1 MTDAPLHQSGIDPY
15 IFWLLGE
22 GKQYYFLPGRQ
33 QEWIPLFLLLSDE
46 FTAQEFADGAHI
58 TATERR
64 VAWQRAVRV
73 PSLYTDSTIVAGKG
87 SYITAFMSASYL
99 LKDFVEDE
107 GLRADLRRAVRTV
120 TPGLPLDT
128 PPPTTERRQ
137 KAAVATAEAPTAP
150 SNTVVMGIIDD
161 GIAFAHERFRKI
173 VGGKI
178 ESRVENWWLQD
189 GPPSPATPPFTD
201 PTPPPPPPVPFG
213 CELTRSQITGLLQNS
228 VIAGD
233 VDEDLVYRK
242 ARLIDFQK
250 PGHKSAAWRIA
261 HGTHVMDLACGFDP
275 DPPRNDR
282 PIICVQLPIRVTAD
296 TAGASLFPHVFVAMW
311 YILVRASQIPG
322 AANAPVVINLSY
334 GRLEGPHDGTA
345 DLELAIEFLVAISGG
360 RLRVVLPAGNSYL
373 SRTHA
378 QVTFASDNEAEELRW
393 RVLPDDQTP
402 SFVEVWLPKRDFGTF
417 ASRLDVTIT
426 SPTGESHT
434 LPEFGGPVKWGAAPF
449 YAEAHFYFSLV
460 TGRTMFRLSARP
472 TADLTPGAPLAP
484 AGIWKIKLTNIALT
498 GQTVH
503 AWVQRDDSLYGL
515 PLRGRQSYFD
525 DPDYERDRLDHA
537 GRDNEFDNNV
547 SLARRESTISSIAT
561 GAAPTV
567 MGAYLGKEKVL
578 AKYSSAGSRTAAPPR
593 KPNAAA
599 VGEDSRVH
607 HGVLAAGSHSGSVVA
622 MGGTSVAAP
631 QAARSIADQLA
642 GGGPPVLIALPQ
654 PERSGAGGIVT
665 DPIVKLKRY
674 EFP

>member
-128 PPPTTERRQ
+128 PPPTTEQHR
-137 KAAVATAEAPTAP
+137 KAAVATAAAPTVP

-242 ARLIDFQK
+242 ARLIDF
-250 PGHKSAAWRIA
+250 
-261 HGTHVMDLACGFDP
+261 
-275 DPPRNDR
+275 
-282 PIICVQLPIRVTAD
+282 
-296 TAGASLFPHVFVAMW
+296 
-311 YILVRASQIPG
+311 
-322 AANAPVVINLSY
+322 
-334 GRLEGPHDGTA
+334 
-345 DLELAIEFLVAISGG
+345 
-360 RLRVVLPAGNSYL
+360 
-373 SRTHA
+373 
-378 QVTFASDNEAEELRW
+378 
-393 RVLPDDQTP
+393 
-402 SFVEVWLPKRDFGTF
+402 
-417 ASRLDVTIT
+417 
-426 SPTGESHT
+426 
-434 LPEFGGPVKWGAAPF
+434 
-449 YAEAHFYFSLV
+449 
-460 TGRTMFRLSARP
+460 
-472 TADLTPGAPLAP
+472 
-484 AGIWKIKLTNIALT
+484 
-498 GQTVH
+498 
-503 AWVQRDDSLYGL
+503 
-515 PLRGRQSYFD
+515 
-525 DPDYERDRLDHA
+525 
-537 GRDNEFDNNV
+537 
-547 SLARRESTISSIAT
+547 
-561 GAAPTV
+561 
-567 MGAYLGKEKVL
+567 
-578 AKYSSAGSRTAAPPR
+578 
-593 KPNAAA
+593 
-599 VGEDSRVH
+599 
-607 HGVLAAGSHSGSVVA
+607 
-622 MGGTSVAAP
+622 
-631 QAARSIADQLA
+631 
-642 GGGPPVLIALPQ
+642 
-654 PERSGAGGIVT
+654 
-665 DPIVKLKRY
+665 
-674 EFP
+674 